1 MKTKKKVTA
10 TLMICFCLTFMV
22 LCTGMFDKK
31 KDSKD
36 VTVDVTANA
45 KTEEVAQANTNES
58 DLANQ
63 IETFS
68 ITQDQTID
76 KNQEEGLTNNQ
87 ENQQESLSLKD
98 ERLSSNQEITF
109 NTNQEETLAKKNQ
122 EAALKVVHSAV
133 SDSVEDM
140 IVSTLSLSEPDFAFN
155 KVLPKVN
162 DSLNIR
168 AEADPNAEV
177 VGKLYKNSY
186 ANILSRGEEWTKV
199 KSGSVEGFVN
209 NQYLYFDDEAVTIA
223 KSLNAFRA
231 QITAGSV
238 NVRTKPTTDAEI
250 LSEAKSGDTFTHVPE
265 MDTNGWVAILYDE
278 EGTLA
283 YVSKDFIETKF
294 TLKTAVSKAEEE
306 AAQKAAELEKALQ
319 EAKKYKPSTTNRAAI
334 SVSDEELYL
343 LATVVAMEAGGESY
357 EGQLAVAN
365 VVINR
370 MLDGYWGDTI
380 SDVVYAPGQFS
391 GANSGR
397 VEKFSSRVT
406 ETNKRAAVEALAGNN
421 NIGNY
426 MYFIMKNKANY
437 SSYKKYYI
445 LGCHCFYAR

>member
-1 MKTKKKVTA
+1 MKTKKKVTT
-10 TLMICFCLTFMV
+10 TLVICFMLTFVV
-22 LCTGMFDKK
+22 LCSGMLDKK
-31 KDSKD
+31 MDAKEL
-36 VTVDVTANA
+36 TVDVAANA
-45 KTEEVAQANTNES
+45 KTEEITKES

-63 IETFS
+63 IETYSLALINPMDEEAIQKETEEYTTNSYAFER
-68 ITQDQTID
+68 TI
-76 KNQEEGLTNNQ
+76 QEE
-87 ENQQESLSLKD
+87 EKVA
-98 ERLSSNQEITF
+98 EIDPMD
-109 NTNQEETLAKKNQ
+109 
-122 EAALKVVHSAV
+122 VVDTAV

-140 IVSTLSLSEPDFAFN
+140 IISTMTLSEPDFSFN

-162 DSLNIR
+162 EFLNIR
-168 AEADPNAEV
+168 AEADADAEV

-186 ANILSRGEEWTKV
+186 ATILSRGEEWTEV

-209 NQYLYFDDEAVTIA
+209 NEFLYFDDEAVTIA
-223 KSLNAFRA
+223 KSLNAFEA
-231 QITAGSV
+231 EVTAGSV
-238 NVRTKPTTDAEI
+238 NVRTKPTTDSEV
-250 LSEAKSGDTFTHVPE
+250 LSKARSGDTFTHVPE
-265 MDTNGWVAILYDE
+265 MDTEEWIAILYDE
-278 EGTLA
+278 DGTLA
-283 YVSKDFIETKF
+283 YVSKDLIETKF

-306 AAQKAAELEKALQ
+306 AAKKAAELEKALQ
-319 EAKKYKPSTTNRAAI
+319 EAKKYKPTTTNRAAI
-334 SVSDEELYL
+334 TVSDEELYL
-343 LATVVAMEAGGESY
+343 LAIVVAMEAGGEPY

-397 VEKFSSRVT
+397 IEKFSTRVT

-421 NIGNY
+421 NIGDY
-426 MYFIMKNKANY
+426 KYFIMKNKANY